1 MRITMLD
8 NVSVPRMPRIVL
20 KNVWCN
26 PTSRHG
32 SIVGCGAGIATTLW
46 DSTDRNVLIIL
57 YTYLVSIKD
66 GDSPAHYAAV
76 AKFIP

>member
-1 MRITMLD
+1 MYGVTQPQGTAP
-8 NVSVPRMPRIVL
+8 S
-20 KNVWCN
+20 W
-26 PTSRHG
+26 
-32 SIVGCGAGIATTLW
+32 VGCGAGIATTLW
-46 DSTDRNVLIIL
+46 DNTDRNVLFIIIL